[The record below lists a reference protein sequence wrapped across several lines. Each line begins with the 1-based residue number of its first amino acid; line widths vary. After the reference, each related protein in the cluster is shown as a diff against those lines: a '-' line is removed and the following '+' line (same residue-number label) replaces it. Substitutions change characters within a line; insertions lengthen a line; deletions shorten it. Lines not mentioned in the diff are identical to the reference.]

1 MRHYILGNVV
11 DEISIRENNPSTS
24 DYERFVGLEHYV
36 SGEVEI
42 VNYGTTANLNS
53 AMKVFQEG
61 DILVARRN
69 VYLKRASVVYFDG
82 LTSGDSIVLR
92 AKDETI
98 GRILPFILNTEEFWD
113 YAEKHSDGTMS
124 KRLSPKVLKNYEFDL
139 PEDSLD
145 ELADLLW
152 SMVDTKNAY
161 KELLKKTDDL
171 VKSQFIEMFGELGK
185 DQKGWGL
192 TTLGECCEVNPKR
205 PRNIDEELM
214 VSFVPMPSVSED
226 GKIDCSNIKPY
237 KEVRKGFTYFAEND
251 VLFAKITPCME
262 NGKGAVAKGL
272 SGGIG
277 SGSTEFHVLR
287 PIEGKSNPY
296 WLYII
301 TMFELFRVGARKVM
315 TGTGGQLR
323 VPVGYLSDFPISL
336 PPISLQ
342 DSFEEFVHQS
352 DKSKFYGKS
361 QFIEMFGDPVYNT
374 MDWPTKPIKDIAP
387 ESNACIPEENE
398 YWWLNLD
405 MIESYS
411 GMLVD
416 KVIEKADAIGN
427 STHAFDSSMVLYSK
441 LRPYLNKTIVP
452 DGYGYATT
460 ELVCLKPN
468 PVELNKYFLFN
479 LLRGDCFLDFATK
492 CSSGAQMPRMP
503 MRMLREFPCILPPME
518 LQNKFVE
525 FSEQSDKSKF
535 EIQKTIDSTTD
546 LIKSVLYNA
555 IHE

>member
-1 MRHYILGNVV
+1 
-11 DEISIRENNPSTS
+11 
-24 DYERFVGLEHYV
+24 
-36 SGEVEI
+36 
-42 VNYGTTANLNS
+42 
-53 AMKVFQEG
+53 
-61 DILVARRN
+61 
-69 VYLKRASVVYFDG
+69 
-82 LTSGDSIVLR
+82 
-92 AKDETI
+92 
-98 GRILPFILNTEEFWD
+98 
-113 YAEKHSDGTMS
+113 
-124 KRLSPKVLKNYEFDL
+124 
-139 PEDSLD
+139 
-145 ELADLLW
+145 
-152 SMVDTKNAY
+152 
-161 KELLKKTDDL
+161 
-171 VKSQFIEMFGELGK
+171 MFGELGK

-352 DKSKFYGKS
+352 DKSKF
-361 QFIEMFGDPVYNT
+361 
-374 MDWPTKPIKDIAP
+374 
-387 ESNACIPEENE
+387 
-398 YWWLNLD
+398 
-405 MIESYS
+405 
-411 GMLVD
+411 
-416 KVIEKADAIGN
+416 
-427 STHAFDSSMVLYSK
+427 
-441 LRPYLNKTIVP
+441 
-452 DGYGYATT
+452 
-460 ELVCLKPN
+460 
-468 PVELNKYFLFN
+468 
-479 LLRGDCFLDFATK
+479 
-492 CSSGAQMPRMP
+492 
-503 MRMLREFPCILPPME
+503 
-518 LQNKFVE
+518 
-525 FSEQSDKSKF
+525 